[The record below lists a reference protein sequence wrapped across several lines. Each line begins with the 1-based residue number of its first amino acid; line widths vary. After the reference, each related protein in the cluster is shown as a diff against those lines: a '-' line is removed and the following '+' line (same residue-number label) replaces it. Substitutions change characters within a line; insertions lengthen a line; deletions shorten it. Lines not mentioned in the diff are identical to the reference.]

1 MEEFKKVESKN
12 FFKLDNNPQNRI
24 NTTFMHGNI
33 LAGYFRTST
42 EAEIISLSF
51 KDKNYAMVFVM
62 PQSGQYFKF
71 LVCYAVVKIVSRI

>member
-1 MEEFKKVESKN
+1 
-12 FFKLDNNPQNRI
+12 
-24 NTTFMHGNI
+24 MHGNI

-42 EAEIISLSF
+42 EAEIFSLSF

-71 LVCYAVVKIVSRI
+71 LVCLCCCTDCVTDLDLMERIDYL